1 MRLQKFLA
9 QAGIASRR
17 RCEEFIEQG
26 RVSVNG
32 KVVTELGIK
41 VNPDADKI
49 EFEGKLLR
57 IEDKK
62 VYILLNKPIGY
73 VTTSDEQFG
82 RDKVLDLVKV
92 KERVVPVR
100 KIGYVYFG
108 CINSF

>member
-49 EFEGKLLR
+49 EFEGK
-57 IEDKK
+57 
-62 VYILLNKPIGY
+62 
-73 VTTSDEQFG
+73 
-82 RDKVLDLVKV
+82 
-92 KERVVPVR
+92 
-100 KIGYVYFG
+100 
-108 CINSF
+108 